1 MNPRAQRFSECCGWM
16 RCLARLIAVASVVVL
31 AMIIV
36 ARTTPAWSATTC
48 STPLAAPNTYVPN
61 ASDCGEELLE
71 EDEER
76 LEEELEVRED
86 AEEERAIT
94 TERAARAATDAAE
107 EATEEAQE
115 QAGQEQAGQEGA
127 APHVPYT
134 QAALKLRV
142 SVLTRRGHPPLHPGE
157 TRILVT
163 TSVPAQVKL
172 VLQAHGG
179 PVKLFRWRST
189 KGRKYALRVP
199 WTCHTQAGRYT
210 FTVTASR
217 ENDSQPSI
225 GDMIVRRRAFTVGA
239 LTTCSKNQTPEE
251 RGR

>member
-1 MNPRAQRFSECCGWM
+1 M

-48 STPLAAPNTYVPN
+48 PTPLVAPNTYMPN
-61 ASDCGEELLE
+61 TGYCGEELLE

-76 LEEELEVRED
+76 LEEELEVQED
-86 AEEERAIT
+86 AEEERAIA
-94 TERAARAATDAAE
+94 TERAARAAADAAE
-107 EATEEAQE
+107 ETTEEAQE
-115 QAGQEQAGQEGA
+115 QAGQEGPA
-127 APHVPYT
+127 AHLPYRKS
-134 QAALKLRV
+134 AFKLRV

-172 VLQAHGG
+172 VLQAHRG
-179 PVKLFRWRST
+179 PVRLFRWKST
-189 KGRKYALRVP
+189 QGRKYALRVP

-210 FTVTASR
+210 FTVTADR
-217 ENDSQPSI
+217 ENDRQPSI
-225 GDMIVRRRAFTVGA
+225 GDMIVRRRTFTIYTH
-239 LTTCSKNQTPEE
+239 TTCSKNQTG
-251 RGR
+251 GR